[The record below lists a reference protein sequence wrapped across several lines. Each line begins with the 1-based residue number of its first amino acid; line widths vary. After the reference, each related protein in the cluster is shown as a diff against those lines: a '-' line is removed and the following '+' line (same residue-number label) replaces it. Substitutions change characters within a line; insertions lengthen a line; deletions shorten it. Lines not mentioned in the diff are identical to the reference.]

1 MAMERGPDAAHAP
14 GECARLERMRTA
26 LDKFLTLIDDKA
38 NAKNF
43 AVALPNVD
51 EVALEKTRLQ
61 FVQDLKSAI
70 RNDLNEL
77 VEKHDLGSRLSEL
90 QELVD
95 EADERERNAYAPQS
109 AELKDVWRPDLDIS
123 TAIRARIAADQQ
135 ARMPA
140 LEHEFAELQAAN
152 AESAER
158 IAAIEQEAD
167 DVQAN
172 VADALAM
179 LDKLRGAVSLPSE
192 DAKALHAMLDALLT
206 DMGPV

>member
-1 MAMERGPDAAHAP
+1 MERGPHAAHAP

-38 NAKNF
+38 KTSSPQF
-43 AVALPNVD
+43 AYVHGL
-51 EVALEKTRLQ
+51 T
-61 FVQDLKSAI
+61 QD
-70 RNDLNEL
+70 DLNEL
-77 VEKHDLGSRLSEL
+77 VAKHDLGARLSEL

-95 EADERERNAYAPQS
+95 ETDERERNAYAPQS

-140 LEHEFAELQAAN
+140 LEHELAEVRCISLTHQLQAAN

-167 DVQAN
+167 EVQAH

-192 DAKALHAMLDALLT
+192 DAKALQAMLDALLT

>member
-1 MAMERGPDAAHAP
+1 MHG
-14 GECARLERMRTA
+14 
-26 LDKFLTLIDDKA
+26 LT
-38 NAKNF
+38 
-43 AVALPNVD
+43 
-51 EVALEKTRLQ
+51 
-61 FVQDLKSAI
+61 QD
-70 RNDLNEL
+70 DLNEL
-77 VEKHDLGSRLSEL
+77 VAKHDLGARLSEL

-95 EADERERNAYAPQS
+95 EADERERNAHAPQS

-140 LEHEFAELQAAN
+140 LEHELAEVRCISLTHQLQAAN

-167 DVQAN
+167 EVQAH

-179 LDKLRGAVSLPSE
+179 LDKVRRRARDLIQLRGAVSLPSE
-192 DAKALHAMLDALLT
+192 DAKALQAMLDALLT